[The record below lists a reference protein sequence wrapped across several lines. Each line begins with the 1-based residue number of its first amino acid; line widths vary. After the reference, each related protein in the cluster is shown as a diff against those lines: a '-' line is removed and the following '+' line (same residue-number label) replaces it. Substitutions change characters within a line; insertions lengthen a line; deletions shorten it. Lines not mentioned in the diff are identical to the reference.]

1 MVLSLTF
8 LLFAPPAGLRLAA
21 QEPTKIATVE
31 GITEY
36 RLANGCKALL
46 YPDNTR
52 PTVTVALTVFVGSRH
67 EGYGETGMAHLLEH
81 MVFKGTPTHQNIPK
95 LLQQH
100 GANFNGTTNVDRTN
114 YFETMPA
121 NDDNLEFGIHMESDR
136 LVNSL
141 IRREDLL
148 SEFSVVRSEFE
159 QGENSPT
166 RILNQRMMAA
176 AYEWH
181 NYGKSTIGNR
191 TDIERVPVDNLR
203 EFYRKFYQ
211 PDNCMVVV
219 AGKFDEAKALLLVQ
233 KYFGG
238 IKKPERQLPTTYTEE
253 PAQDGERFV
262 TLRRVGEVG
271 AVGAMFH
278 IPAGRHSD
286 YAALEVLANTMTAPP
301 TGVLYKAL
309 VETKL
314 ATGANAFAMGLH
326 DPGIIEF
333 SAQLA
338 KGVDVEK
345 VKKVLLDTIEGAA
358 EGRLPRADVE
368 RTKTRI
374 LKNIENASL
383 NTSQVAIGLSGWAAQ
398 GDWRLYF
405 LHRDHVEK
413 VTADDVK
420 AVAAKYLKRDNRTV
434 GIFEPTAKPD
444 RSAIAQAPP
453 ASDLVKDYKGKAV
466 VAAGEEFNP
475 TPSNIDS
482 RTKMIELPSGAKAA
496 ILAKKNKGEQV
507 TAMVTIRYGAER
519 NLLGLQEA
527 ASLLPG
533 LMMRGT
539 KKLSYQELRD
549 EMDRLGVTISGGGMG
564 FGGGGR
570 RGGGGGGGG
579 GALGTLTFNVQAK
592 RSTLPAALDLLK
604 QILREPLLP
613 QNDYDTMV
621 QGRIA
626 GMSANRVQPN
636 ALVANLLQRSLS
648 SYPPSDIRYVPTIDE
663 EIERWQKVKIEDVR
677 RLHSEFLGADH
688 ALAVVVGD
696 CDPTAIEKKLN
707 DIFDGWKAQMPF
719 ARITH
724 QAGERKEL
732 AVQKINTPDMKNA
745 VFAAGIELAI
755 RDDDVDYPALMMG
768 NYILGSGTLSSRLGM
783 RIRQKEGL
791 SYGVNSMLTADSYDK
806 RGAFRIQAI
815 CNPGNM
821 ARVEQCVREEV
832 DKILKDGISD
842 KELDEAK
849 QGWLQNQQTR
859 FTMDAMMAGAIAGN
873 IQRGRTMAYYSEL
886 ESKVRSL
893 TPDTVVTAL
902 RKYVDPKKMV
912 IVEGGDFEQK

>member
-1 MVLSLTF
+1 VIRWLSLALV
-8 LLFAPPAGLRLAA
+8 LLLSNWAGA
-21 QEPTKIATVE
+21 QEPTKITTVE

-36 RLANGCKALL
+36 RLANGCKVLL

-52 PTVTVALTVFVGSRH
+52 PAVTVALTVFVGSRH

-121 NDDNLEFGIHMESDR
+121 NDENLEFGVKMEADR

-176 AYEWH
+176 AFEWH

-203 EFYRKFYQ
+203 EFYKKFYQ

-219 AGKFDEAKALLLVQ
+219 AGKFDEPKALLLVQ
-233 KYFGG
+233 KHFGT
-238 IKKPERQLPTTYTEE
+238 IQKPERQLPVTYTEE
-253 PAQDGERFV
+253 PPQDGERFV

-271 AVGAMFH
+271 AVGAMYH
-278 IPAGRHSD
+278 IPAGRHPD
-286 YAALEVLANTMTAPP
+286 YPALEVLANTMSAAPS
-301 TGVLYKAL
+301 GILYKAL
-309 VETKL
+309 VESKL
-314 ATGANAFAMGLH
+314 ASNANGFAMGLH
-326 DPGIIEF
+326 DPGVIEF
-333 SAQLA
+333 SAQVA
-338 KGVDVEK
+338 KGGDVEK
-345 VKKVLLDTIEGAA
+345 VKKVLLETIHAVA
-358 EGRLPRADVE
+358 ENSVPTADIE

-374 LKNIENASL
+374 LKNRENAST

-405 LHRDHVEK
+405 LHRDRIEK
-413 VTADDVK
+413 VTPEAVK

-434 GIFEPTAKPD
+434 GAFEPTPKPD
-444 RSAIAQAPP
+444 RAAIAAAP
-453 ASDLVKDYKGKAV
+453 AAEELVKDYHGKAAL
-466 VAAGEEFNP
+466 AAGEAFNP
-475 TPSNIDS
+475 SPSNIDS
-482 RTKMIELPSGAKAA
+482 RTKMMDLPSGAKAA

-507 TAMVTIRYGAER
+507 TAMVTIRYGNEH
-519 NLLGLQEA
+519 NLVGLQEA
-527 ASLLPG
+527 ASLLPA

-539 KKLSYQELRD
+539 QKLSYQELRD
-549 EMDRLGVTISGGGMG
+549 EMDRLGINIGGGG
-564 FGGGGR
+564 FGGGGGR

-579 GALGTLTFNVQAK
+579 GGLGALTFNVMAK
-592 RSTLPAALDLLK
+592 KSTLPAALDLLK

-613 QNDYDTMV
+613 EKEFDNMV
-621 QGRIA
+621 RARLA
-626 GMSANRVQPN
+626 GMSESKVQPN

-648 SYPPSDIRYVPTIDE
+648 AYPPSDIRYVPTIDE
-663 EIERWQKVKIEDVR
+663 EIERWQKVKLDQLR
-677 RLHSEFLGADH
+677 KLHNEYLGADH
-688 ALAVVVGD
+688 AVVVVVGD
-696 CDPTAIEKKLN
+696 CDPAATEQKLN
-707 DIFDGWKAQMPF
+707 ELFSDWKAKQSYT
-719 ARITH
+719 RITH
-724 QAGERKEL
+724 SAGEQKEV
-732 AVQKINTPDMKNA
+732 AVQKILTPDMKNA

-755 RDDDVDYPALMMG
+755 RDDDQDYPALMMG
-768 NYILGSGTLSSRLGM
+768 NYILGSGTLSSRLGT

-791 SYGVNSMLTADSYDK
+791 SYGVNSMLAADSYDK

-815 CNPGNM
+815 CNPANM
-821 ARVEQCVREEV
+821 ARVEQCVREEL
-832 DKILKDGISD
+832 DKMLKEGISE
-842 KELDEAK
+842 KELEDAR
-849 QGWLQNQQTR
+849 QGWLQAQQTR
-859 FTMDAMMAGAIAGN
+859 FTMDAMLAGAIGGN

-893 TPDTVVTAL
+893 TPDTIVTTL
-902 RKYVDPKKMV
+902 RKYLDPKKMV

>member
-1 MVLSLTF
+1 VHRVLVLSLS
-8 LLFAPPAGLRLAA
+8 LLLSAGLRLAA
-21 QEPTKIATVE
+21 QEPTKVATVE

-81 MVFKGTPTHQNIPK
+81 MVFKGTPTHQNVPK

-121 NDDNLEFGIHMESDR
+121 SDDNLEFGIHLESDR

-191 TDIERVPVDNLR
+191 SDIERVPVDNLR

-233 KYFGG
+233 KYFGS

-278 IPAGRHSD
+278 IPAGRHAD
-286 YAALEVLANTMTAPP
+286 FAALEVMANTMSAPP

-309 VETKL
+309 VESKL
-314 ATGANAFAMGLH
+314 ATNAGGFAMGMH
-326 DPGIIEF
+326 DPGVVEF
-333 SAQLA
+333 SAQVA
-338 KGVDVEK
+338 KGGDGEK
-345 VKKVLLDTIEGAA
+345 VKKVLLDTVEGVA
-358 EGRLPRADVE
+358 EGGLPKADIE

-405 LHRDHVEK
+405 LHRDHVTK

-444 RSAIAQAPP
+444 RSAIAEAPP
-453 ASDLVKDYKGKAV
+453 ANDLVKDYKGKAV

-475 TPSNIDS
+475 SPSNIDN
-482 RTKMIELPSGAKAA
+482 RTKMTDLPSGAKAA
-496 ILAKKNKGEQV
+496 ILVKKNKGEQV
-507 TAMVTIRYGAER
+507 TAMVTIRYGDEK
-519 NLLGLQEA
+519 NLIGLQEA

-549 EMDRLGVTISGGGMG
+549 EMDRLGINIGGGFG
-564 FGGGGR
+564 GGGGGR

-579 GALGTLTFNVQAK
+579 GSLGSLTFNVTAK
-592 RSTLPAALDLLK
+592 KSTLPEGLDLLK

-621 QGRIA
+621 QGRISNV
-626 GMSANRVQPN
+626 SANKVQPN
-636 ALVANLLQRSLS
+636 ALVANLLQRSLT
-648 SYPPSDIRYVPTIDE
+648 SYSPSDIRYVPTIDE
-663 EIERWQKVKIEDVR
+663 EIERWQKVKIDDVR
-677 RLHSEFLGADH
+677 RLHNEFLGADH

-696 CDPTAIEKKLN
+696 CEPAVVEKKLN
-707 DIFDGWKAQMPF
+707 EIFDGWKAQMPY

-724 QAGERKEL
+724 QPGEQKEL

-768 NYILGSGTLSSRLGM
+768 NYILGSGTLSSRLGT

-791 SYGVNSMLTADSYDK
+791 SYGVSSALAVDSYDK
-806 RGAFRIQAI
+806 RGMFRIQAI
-815 CNPGNM
+815 CNPANM

-832 DKILKDGISD
+832 DKILKDGITE
-842 KELDEAK
+842 KELEEAK
-849 QGWLQNQQTR
+849 QGWLQAQQTR

-893 TPDTVVTAL
+893 SPDSVVAVL